1 MKTWA
6 LLVRFVLELAALA
19 ALLFAGAAIVDG
31 AAGWLLGTAASAAA
45 AFAWGAVVA
54 PRARYKAPTA
64 VRLAVEIA
72 VFAAAS
78 LGLLWAGWPVLAGV
92 LAGLY
97 ALDRLALW
105 ASGAPAYEDPSSIAR
120 NTTR

>member
-1 MKTWA
+1 
-6 LLVRFVLELAALA
+6 
-19 ALLFAGAAIVDG
+19 VDG

-45 AFAWGAVVA
+45 AVAWGAVVA
-54 PRARYKAPTA
+54 PRARFKAPTP

-78 LGLLWAGWPVLAGV
+78 LGLLLAGWPVLAAV

-97 ALDRLALW
+97 VLDRLALW